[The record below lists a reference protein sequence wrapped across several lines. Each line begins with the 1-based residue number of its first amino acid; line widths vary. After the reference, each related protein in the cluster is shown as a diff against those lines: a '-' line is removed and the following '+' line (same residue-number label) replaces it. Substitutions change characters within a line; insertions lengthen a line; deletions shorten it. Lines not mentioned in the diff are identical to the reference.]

1 MKLTSTQK
9 SIVTEN
15 VITELKNR
23 FNFGDQQS
31 TAVCELIINDVITD
45 IEETGDWKNYL
56 DDEVNL
62 ADIDIAVSR
71 VLSK

>member
-1 MKLTSTQK
+1 MKLTNTQK
-9 SIVTEN
+9 SIVEEN

-23 FNFGDQQS
+23 FNFGDKQS
-31 TAVCELIINDVITD
+31 TAVCELIINDVVTD
-45 IEETGDWKNYL
+45 IEETADWRNYL

>member
-1 MKLTSTQK
+1 MKLTNTQK
-9 SIVTEN
+9 GIVTEN

-23 FNFGDQQS
+23 FNFGDKQS
-31 TAVCELIINDVITD
+31 AAVCELIINDVVTD
-45 IEETGDWKNYL
+45 IEETADWRNYL